1 MRWLIVGRTAT
12 LQAQR
17 QFFLEYLH
25 TGGSRFCSAVSA
37 CDNAKFYAYPA
48 RLLQA
53 LLNLEHKAFDI
64 D

>member
-1 MRWLIVGRTAT
+1 V
-12 LQAQR
+12 QR
-17 QFFLEYLH
+17 RFFHEYLH

-37 CDNAKFYAYPA
+37 CDNAKFYRFPA

-53 LLNLEHKAFDI
+53 LLNVEHKAFAI